1 MDDRTLAVNSQQ
13 TKENAM
19 MLNAQVAAVQTARVQ
34 EPKKVNP
41 AEAPTLWNRV
51 KAWTARAYRKATGVA
66 RRVWTRLSSAVKAH
80 VVTRTSLKVARQVA
94 GTVAA
99 AAPYVLRS
107 LRSFARTCLALVGAA
122 AWLTA
127 FLAAPVAMLFATFA
141 VLGATA
147 AIAAVLGWLDAR
159 NSAAARFVLVAI
171 DTVARVV
178 GVAME
183 VAMGVLAVAAVAA
196 TRPALA
202 IPQLLAFTAWTSFDA
217 TQRKRVSAQPTQR
230 PSMSRPASVE
240 VEAST
245 ARGRVGR
252 DPFARASSRVAIASA
267 SR

>member
-1 MDDRTLAVNSQQ
+1 MVGRTSAVNSQQ

-19 MLNAQVAAVQTARVQ
+19 MMNAQVAAVQTARVQ
-34 EPKKVNP
+34 EPKKASP
-41 AEAPTLWNRV
+41 SEAPTLWNRV
-51 KAWTARAYRKATGVA
+51 KAWTARAYHKATGAA
-66 RRVWTRLSSAVKAH
+66 RRVWTRLSSAVKAN
-80 VVTRTSLKVARQVA
+80 VVTRTSLKVARKVG

-107 LRSFARTCLALVGAA
+107 LRSFARTCLVLVGAG

-147 AIAAVLGWLDAR
+147 AVAALLGWLDAR
-159 NSAAARFVLVAI
+159 NSATARFVLVAI

-196 TRPALA
+196 TTPALA

-217 TQRKRVSAQPTQR
+217 TQRKRVSAQPTQQ
-230 PSMSRPASVE
+230 PSMSRPTS

-245 ARGRVGR
+245 ARGRMGR
-252 DPFARASSRVAIASA
+252 DPFARASSRAATASV